1 MIETSTITDYKKI
14 VEIGGLLNKKFK
26 ELYPIESLYND
37 YTKIIVYKSKTK
49 IIGFLHYEIL
59 IDTVNILNLVVEPS
73 YRRKNIAT
81 MLLDYMLSDLCNK
94 NIKTILLEV
103 SSENYHALNLY
114 TKFNFEVVNIRK
126 KYYDGIDG
134 FVMERRIKL

>member
-1 MIETSTITDYKKI
+1 MIEISTITDYKKI
-14 VEIGGLLNKKFK
+14 VEIGEFLNKKFK

-37 YTKIIVYKSKTK
+37 YTRIIVYKSKTK

-103 SSENYHALNLY
+103 SSENYPALNLY

-134 FVMERRIKL
+134 FVMERRIKI